1 MLRRAAVVVPLALG
15 GCTTYQPGS
24 FASRTGPF
32 QGERTTAG
40 CLDIAV
46 ARRSEPLAANII
58 QYQFANRCDR
68 PALVDLGAVAVVGR
82 TIEGAEVSLE
92 PYDPG
97 AEIKP
102 FSLDARLVG
111 QEALAYESSEPLT
124 QICVDMASIGRAT
137 PAQWQC
143 FATNAETL

>member
-15 GCTTYQPGS
+15 GCATYQPGS
-24 FASRTGPF
+24 FSSRTVPF
-32 QGERTTAG
+32 EGERTTVG

-46 ARRSEPLAANII
+46 ARRSEPFVANII

-82 TIEGAEVSLE
+82 TAQGAEVSLE
-92 PYDPG
+92 PYDPD

-102 FSLDARLVG
+102 FTLDARLVG
-111 QEALAYESSEPLT
+111 QEALAYESSKPLT

-137 PAQWQC
+137 PAQWHC
-143 FATNAETL
+143 FATPEGML